1 MQRWAGQV
9 ADHGYL
15 VSGRRQ
21 AEGYPGQ
28 KDPEGYFVHTCE
40 LLDGTIHVDDEVTA
54 SVDEKRRAAICR
66 NHTAPPAAE
75 GPARGP
81 GRACPSGR
89 QLSRRPDHPLRLT
102 HFSAV
107 SPAELAEVERRVNE
121 KIYEAL
127 PVTVKN
133 LPIEEAKKMVLWLCS
148 ARSMAAV
155 VRVVDAG
162 GWSTEFCGGTHV
174 TNTAQIGCFKILSES
189 SVAAG
194 IRRIAATTAFG
205 VLDLLDDRTEILAK
219 TAVALKANN
228 LKDAPARAEAL
239 AAELKETAK
248 QLEILKAQMAAAKI
262 DGLFENAAD
271 IDGVRIVSAYLTG
284 TGADTLR
291 DMVDKVRDKAP
302 NAVTVL
308 IGSDGNKT
316 MMAVGVSKNAMAR
329 GLKAGAL
336 VKKIAAIAGGNG
348 GGKPTSLW
356 PVSATRP
363 RSTTH

>member
-1 MQRWAGQV
+1 MVHKALHEFLGEQATQAGSEN
-9 ADHGYL
+9 APSRMRFDFRHG
-15 VSGRRQ
+15 S
-21 AEGYPGQ
+21 
-28 KDPEGYFVHTCE
+28 
-40 LLDGTIHVDDEVTA
+40 
-54 SVDEKRRAAICR
+54 SVP
-66 NHTAPPAAE
+66 APVLNDIEA
-75 GPARGP
+75 
-81 GRACPSGR
+81 
-89 QLSRRPDHPLRLT
+89 
-102 HFSAV
+102 
-107 SPAELAEVERRVNE
+107 RVNE
-121 KIYEAL
+121 RLQENLEVTDQIMDIDDARKAGAMAL
-127 PVTVKN
+127 FGEKYG
-133 LPIEEAKKMVLWLCS
+133 S
-148 ARSMAAV
+148 V

-194 IRRIAATTAFG
+194 IRRIEATTAFG

-316 MMAVGVSKNAMAR
+316 MMAVGVSKNALAR

-348 GGKPTSLW
+348 GGKPDFAMAGIRDTSKIDDALNAV
-356 PVSATRP
+356 PEIVKAEMNQ
-363 RSTTH
+363 